1 VDQAEEATDVLL
13 QKVLFT
19 KSSPIMDWIELKEE
33 AQLDE
38 IVLRSKETPQV
49 IFKHSTRCSISSMAK
64 SRLERAASFP
74 NINYYILDLIQHRNI
89 SQKIAEDFHVH
100 HESPQI
106 LLIKDGNCIYD
117 ESHSGI
123 NMDEIAELVPVL

>member
-1 VDQAEEATDVLL
+1 
-13 QKVLFT
+13 
-19 KSSPIMDWIELKEE
+19 MDWIELKEE

-38 IVLRSKETPQV
+38 IILQSRERPQV

-64 SRLERAASFP
+64 SRLERAAYFP
-74 NINYYILDLIQHRNI
+74 DINYYILDLIQHRNI

-106 LLIKDGNCIYD
+106 LLIKDGSCVYD

-123 NMDEIAELVPVL
+123 NMDEIVELVPAS